1 MIRTARDAAKAD
13 LKRQLLAF
21 GVRRSIASHILSQ
34 LQIPGASDFAG
45 SVAQHAATRPET
57 PAHDFGQSTASI
69 PEPNHAQATESAPVE
84 PLYMSSARE
93 LEDFFRDIRPPYEDK
108 ETEDNWRLREANVI
122 KMRRLL
128 KGNAPQEFLQVL
140 VAGFKNMLDGILK
153 VVNSLRTTMSTAGC
167 QLIQD
172 LAIKLGSGLD
182 PMVEIILQGLE
193 KMSASTKHINAQ
205 NADKTVDTVFA
216 RVSYH
221 QKLMQHIWLAIQ
233 DKNVQPRQFSAG
245 WLKTILK
252 RQAHNKSQFEHSGGA
267 DMAEKTIKKG
277 LADANPKVR
286 ENMRG
291 TYWTYAQT
299 WPDKAEK

>member
-1 MIRTARDAAKAD
+1 M
-13 LKRQLLAF
+13 
-21 GVRRSIASHILSQ
+21 
-34 LQIPGASDFAG
+34 
-45 SVAQHAATRPET
+45 
-57 PAHDFGQSTASI
+57 
-69 PEPNHAQATESAPVE
+69 
-84 PLYMSSARE
+84 
-93 LEDFFRDIRPPYEDK
+93 
-108 ETEDNWRLREANVI
+108 

-128 KGNAPQEFLQVL
+128 QGNATQEYNQVL
-140 VAGFKNMLDGILK
+140 IAGFKNMLDGILK

-172 LAIKLGSGLD
+172 LANTLGSGLD
-182 PMVEIILQGLE
+182 SMVEILLQGLE
-193 KMSASTKHINAQ
+193 KMSASTKHIAAQ
-205 NADKTVDTVFA
+205 NADKTVDTIFA

-221 QKLMQHIWLAIQ
+221 QKLMQHVWLAVQ

-252 RQAHNKSQFEHSGGA
+252 RQALSKAQFEHSGGV

-291 TYWTYAQT
+291 TYWAFAQT
-299 WPDKAEK
+299 WPERAERYVECDSIK